1 MIKWTPQKL
10 GIRLHCCV
18 CQISTDKQREGLTI
32 QSEGGVVREGGDSLV
47 SVVNQGTGAEGRENN
62 SCGQD
67 GFVSESEALRR
78 RKA

>member
-32 QSEGGVVREGGDSLV
+32 QSEGGVNGEGEV
-47 SVVNQGTGAEGRENN
+47 WVIRWSVWLNGGL
-62 SCGQD
+62 GQRGEKTTAVD
-67 GFVSESEALRR
+67 RMGLF
-78 RKA
+78 

>member
-32 QSEGGVVREGGDSLV
+32 QSEGGVNGEGGGGGV
-47 SVVNQGTGAEGRENN
+47 IHWSVWLIGGL
-62 SCGQD
+62 GQRGEKTTAVD
-67 GFVSESEALRR
+67 RMGLF
-78 RKA
+78 